1 MSNKQQKKIRQL
13 VRRNEN
19 RLVDQCWDIFFETV
33 SKMKKKDRRKIARLI
48 VKGINLREL
57 FKSGITDT
65 RNKPDTTGNKGTEN
79 N

>member
-13 VRRNEN
+13 IRRNEN
-19 RLVDQCWDIFFETV
+19 KLVDQCWDIFFETV

-57 FKSGITDT
+57 FKNGT
-65 RNKPDTTGNKGTEN
+65 NNTGNTN
-79 N
+79 NS